1 MKSSGKKYYSK
12 MFKVLNYSM
21 SIFRNRKEEK
31 GSAKGA
37 QKIRPNPYLDFK
49 ISSCNRNMDYIYCL
63 RYTDD
68 KAVQNNSKAL
78 EVNETTVE
86 CNLSQRQRSSQE
98 ILDFADYLLMHSNF
112 APVRKCDLKSFSSA
126 EIPVWI
132 ELDNPESFF
141 EYFES
146 NISGACND
154 VMLSWDGGEAKPSNL
169 SDIEEYCRYKKWR
182 CTEVG
187 NIIGSEASCVILYD
201 LYWFQYE
208 YLTRAKVKLIIV
220 TIQKKEKRYVMIS

>member
-141 EYFES
+141 AYFD
-146 NISGACND
+146 NNFPYCDD
-154 VMLSWDGGEAKPSNL
+154 VMLIWDGPKPSNL
-169 SDIEEYCRYKKWR
+169 SDIEEFCRYKNWR

-187 NIIGSEASCVILYD
+187 NIIGSEATCVILYD
-201 LYWFQYE
+201 LYWFHYE
-208 YLTRAKVKLIIV
+208 YLTRAKTKLIIV
-220 TIQKKEKRYVMIS
+220 TISNEKKR